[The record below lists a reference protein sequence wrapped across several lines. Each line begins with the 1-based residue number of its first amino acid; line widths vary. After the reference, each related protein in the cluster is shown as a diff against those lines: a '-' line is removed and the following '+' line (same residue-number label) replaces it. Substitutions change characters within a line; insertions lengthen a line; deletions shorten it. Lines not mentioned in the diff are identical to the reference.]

1 MNRLRNCIVLIITLF
16 VSMPG
21 ICRAADGKKDKDK
34 YSFVITGRVKEA
46 VGKTDLTDAVV
57 ILYDGNGNRMDSVQA
72 NRGSRYV
79 DGERIPMSYFTF
91 GVERKDS
98 TYTLDVSY
106 PGYQTQTVAYRV
118 ENIGKRESYRY
129 IPTIFL
135 EREPHKLK
143 EVTVTASKI
152 KFYNKGDTIVYNADA
167 FQLAE
172 GSMLDALIAQL
183 PGVEL
188 NDDGQIKVNGEF
200 VESLLLNG
208 KQFLD
213 GNNQLMLENIGA
225 YTVKNVEVYQGQD
238 AREKWV
244 GDPNARK
251 HLTMDVKLKRE
262 YNMGWIVNAQ
272 GGAGTEKRYTGRL
285 FASWFTPTTKLTFIG
300 NVNNLNDSRKPGKN
314 DSWTPEMMPS
324 GTREYRTGAFNYDYE
339 NPEET
344 RRFNGYVE
352 FEQSA
357 LKNHTTTAR
366 TNFLSG
372 GNTYD
377 NSFTRARDRKLRLAT
392 RNYWHLNNERCFT
405 GGMLVGR
412 HVHRD
417 NGSSGIS
424 GTFDREQ
431 TDMTRAILE
440 AIYSTGTP
448 GQLDD
453 IINRSITRTDGSQTE
468 NEIQFYPYL
477 EWKIPGT
484 EDRLTTELGVKYK
497 DEKEERWRDY
507 NINYGADP
515 VPAVVKRQYF
525 DNSPNR
531 TLTLDG
537 TAGYTAR
544 VGSLS
549 VGLSY
554 SYRFLARDRDSYM
567 YALDRLADMG
577 VYGTVPAG
585 YLDSFD
591 PENSYT
597 SRLIENR
604 HTVAPSVSWFS
615 SGEKHFIYLQF
626 NPEFS
631 LLHQHLDYWRARRSY
646 FVGKSSFLAVAN
658 RYSMI
663 ARGHFGLQSTKG
675 RPRYTHE
682 VVFNYGIDTRT
693 PDPLHRLDIV
703 NDADPLNITLGN
715 PDLKNS
721 YIHKPILS
729 WKYISP
735 VRTLSNTV
743 QLQLEF
749 TDNAL
754 VRGYTYDTSTGIRRI
769 RTYNVSGN
777 SRKSLDN
784 SFNFQFGSRDQFT
797 LTSRTSADISDYAD
811 MIGVD
816 TQAPVKSKVSNLN
829 LGESIKFDWQIG
841 KQNIAVKGSF
851 DNRHSTSTR
860 DDFRTI
866 DARHFNYGVL
876 GQFRLPAGF
885 GISTDFT
892 LYTRRGYGVKEL
904 DTTDAIWNLRLTY
917 TPRGGRWG
925 FMADGFDMLHQLSN
939 VNYAVNASG
948 RTVSYSNALPRYL
961 LFSVQYR
968 LSIQPKKRR

>member
-1 MNRLRNCIVLIITLF
+1 
-16 VSMPG
+16 
-21 ICRAADGKKDKDK
+21 
-34 YSFVITGRVKEA
+34 
-46 VGKTDLTDAVV
+46 
-57 ILYDGNGNRMDSVQA
+57 
-72 NRGSRYV
+72 
-79 DGERIPMSYFTF
+79 
-91 GVERKDS
+91 
-98 TYTLDVSY
+98 
-106 PGYQTQTVAYRV
+106 
-118 ENIGKRESYRY
+118 
-129 IPTIFL
+129 
-135 EREPHKLK
+135 
-143 EVTVTASKI
+143 
-152 KFYNKGDTIVYNADA
+152 
-167 FQLAE
+167 
-172 GSMLDALIAQL
+172 
-183 PGVEL
+183 
-188 NDDGQIKVNGEF
+188 
-200 VESLLLNG
+200 
-208 KQFLD
+208 
-213 GNNQLMLENIGA
+213 
-225 YTVKNVEVYQGQD
+225 
-238 AREKWV
+238 
-244 GDPNARK
+244 
-251 HLTMDVKLKRE
+251 
-262 YNMGWIVNAQ
+262 
-272 GGAGTEKRYTGRL
+272 
-285 FASWFTPTTKLTFIG
+285 
-300 NVNNLNDSRKPGKN
+300 
-314 DSWTPEMMPS
+314 
-324 GTREYRTGAFNYDYE
+324 
-339 NPEET
+339 
-344 RRFNGYVE
+344 
-352 FEQSA
+352 
-357 LKNHTTTAR
+357 
-366 TNFLSG
+366 
-372 GNTYD
+372 
-377 NSFTRARDRKLRLAT
+377 
-392 RNYWHLNNERCFT
+392 
-405 GGMLVGR
+405 MLVGR

-448 GQLDD
+448 SQLDD

-682 VVFNYGIDTRT
+682 VVVNYGIDTRT

-721 YIHKPILS
+721 YIHKPMLS
-729 WKYISP
+729 WTYKSP
-735 VRTLSNTV
+735 VRSLSNTV

-754 VRGYTYDTSTGIRRI
+754 VRGYTYDTSTGVRRI
-769 RTYNVSGN
+769 RTYNVGGN
-777 SRKSLDN
+777 SRKSIDN
-784 SFNFQFGSRDQFT
+784 SLNFQFGSRDQFT
-797 LTSRTSADISDYAD
+797 FTSRTSADISDYAD

-892 LYTRRGYGVKEL
+892 LYTRRGYGVREL
-904 DTTDAIWNLRLTY
+904 DTTDAI
-917 TPRGGRWG
+917 
-925 FMADGFDMLHQLSN
+925 
-939 VNYAVNASG
+939 
-948 RTVSYSNALPRYL
+948 
-961 LFSVQYR
+961 
-968 LSIQPKKRR
+968 